1 MVRLN
6 TLEIID
12 SCLRLDRIIQIQNDE
27 DLLEED
33 LEYKQNFT
41 NMVHSLKQEIEED
54 DDFHLLDIESG
65 YKLIY
70 DEFIE
75 ELQQRERN

>member
-1 MVRLN
+1 MVRLS
-6 TLEIID
+6 TLDIID
-12 SCLRLDRIIQIQNDE
+12 SCLKLDRILQVENDE

-41 NMVHSLKQEIEED
+41 NMIHSLKED
-54 DDFHLLDIESG
+54 SLDDFHLLDVESG
-65 YKLIY
+65 YKIIY

>member
-12 SCLRLDRIIQIQNDE
+12 SCLKLDRIIQIPNDE

-41 NMVHSLKQEIEED
+41 NMIHTLKEDMEED
-54 DDFHLLDIESG
+54 FQLLDVESG

>member
-12 SCLRLDRIIQIQNDE
+12 SCLKLDRIIQIPNDE
-27 DLLEED
+27 DLLDED

-41 NMVHSLKQEIEED
+41 NMIHTLKED
-54 DDFHLLDIESG
+54 MTEDFQLLDVESG

>member
-12 SCLRLDRIIQIQNDE
+12 SCLKLDRIIQIPNDE
-27 DLLEED
+27 DLLDED

-41 NMVHSLKQEIEED
+41 NMIHTLKEDMEED
-54 DDFHLLDIESG
+54 FQLLDVESG